1 MTERVKRR
9 LTELT
14 GEYIASLEAFS
25 ATSAEEYRKLCDEL
39 KVKLGTVGFDA
50 AELLKDIKGNNV

>member
-14 GEYIASLEAFS
+14 GDYIASLETFS
-25 ATSAEEYRKLCDEL
+25 AASAEEYRRLCDDL
-39 KVKLGTVGFDA
+39 KLKLGNVGFDA
-50 AELLKDIKGNNV
+50 ANLIRDLRDPK